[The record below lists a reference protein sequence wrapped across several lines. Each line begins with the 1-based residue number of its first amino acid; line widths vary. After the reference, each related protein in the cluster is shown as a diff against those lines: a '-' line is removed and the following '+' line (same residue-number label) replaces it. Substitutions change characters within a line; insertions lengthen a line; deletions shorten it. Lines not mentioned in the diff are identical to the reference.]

1 MTANALANAGIVS
14 LDQLRGMQ
22 KIDLSLLP
30 CIGKLGMAQI
40 SFILGEATPKR
51 AIENYADE
59 DLVMELLR
67 RGYVISFNGKPN
79 GTA

>member
-14 LDQLRGMQ
+14 LDQLSGMQ
-22 KIDLSLLP
+22 KTELLRLP
-30 CIGKLGMAQI
+30 CIGKLGMSQI
-40 SFILGEATPKR
+40 SAVLREVPKR
-51 AIENYADE
+51 SVESYSDE